1 MSGTRAREESQDG
14 PQGRRSSYSPPSFLR
29 HPGEEVRVFPLS
41 PSLEG
46 PQAPLAKAAL
56 PLTFRLSIASCLPRG
71 WNNKASVA
79 ETGRDEVIPPRR
91 PARRGLLPPARVPG
105 LPPACPVLGDSVTGA
120 PCTFLWASLQQEAAL
135 LPRQQ
140 PLRVSSQARE

>member
-1 MSGTRAREESQDG
+1 MEPMIRRTRAREESQDG

-29 HPGEEVRVFPLS
+29 RPGEGVRVFPLS

-46 PQAPLAKAAL
+46 PRAPLAKAAF

-79 ETGRDEVIPPRR
+79 ETEGMRSSHPDALPGEARCLQHVFLGSRL
-91 PARRGLLPPARVPG
+91 PARFSATL
-105 LPPACPVLGDSVTGA
+105 
-120 PCTFLWASLQQEAAL
+120 
-135 LPRQQ
+135 
-140 PLRVSSQARE
+140 